1 MQMRW
6 RPVEKPILVC
16 IHVFK
21 AWINISQFS
30 QHGYCAHIT
39 YRQKTFVNKQTTSQQ
54 SLKKRPHVSYKSGLN
69 GLNALVKILMD
80 IYKTKKLVTRE
91 TKQLKLARTPYIALH
106 CLSTT
111 ANEYLITLEENFLL
125 SIAEHSLPA

>member
-1 MQMRW
+1 MQLRW
-6 RPVEKPILVC
+6 RPVEKPILDC

-21 AWINISQFS
+21 AWITISQFS
-30 QHGYCAHIT
+30 QHGCCAHIT
-39 YRQKTFVNKQTTSQQ
+39 YRPKTFVNKQTRSQQ
-54 SLKKRPHVSYKSGLN
+54 PLKKHPHVSYKSGLN
-69 GLNALVKILMD
+69 ALNALMKILMD

-106 CLSTT
+106 CLSTSP
-111 ANEYLITLEENFLL
+111 NEYLTSLKDNFLL